1 MAFGLNETST
11 SKDAARKDLNCSES
25 DSGFLI
31 CGVPVV
37 AIRYKAVCA
46 QTCQSGEGE
55 AGRRGRREAGREER
69 ERKGMYGS
77 SETGRHIAVV
87 VRSAI
92 RLQQCMPLSGR
103 ILRENK
109 KQHIKYQKP
118 TRA

>member
-46 QTCQSGEGE
+46 QTCQSGGGGQGGGGGGRGCGEG
-55 AGRRGRREAGREER
+55 GGRREKER
-69 ERKGMYGS
+69 EC
-77 SETGRHIAVV
+77 TVV
-87 VRSAI
+87 
-92 RLQQCMPLSGR
+92 L
-103 ILRENK
+103 
-109 KQHIKYQKP
+109 KP
-118 TRA
+118 DAT